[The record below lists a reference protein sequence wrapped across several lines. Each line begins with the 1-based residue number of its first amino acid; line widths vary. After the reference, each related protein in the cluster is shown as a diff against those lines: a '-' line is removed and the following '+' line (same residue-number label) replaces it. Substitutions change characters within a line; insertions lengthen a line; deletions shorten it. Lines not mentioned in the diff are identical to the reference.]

1 MKNLPARLWR
11 FVASQWQPEPG
22 SSLHDF
28 ALMQGRVPGI
38 YTLA

>member
-1 MKNLPARLWR
+1 VKRLSARLWR
-11 FVASQWQPEPG
+11 HVAAQWQPEPG

-28 ALMQGRVPGI
+28 ALMQGRVQGI